1 MLQSKSSPHRAADLW
16 SRVNNIIGR
25 SKEHKS
31 VVCDT
36 LSLDSLNEYFQTVAV
51 GSTHQGAECFM
62 IPQDSL
68 APNPFTFDI
77 VSVSLVRSHLLSL
90 DITRSTG
97 PDNLSARFLQA
108 IADQIVTPLTDVFN
122 CSLRSGEVPSE
133 WKRSHITPIYKGG
146 PPDDPSNFRPI
157 SVVPV
162 LAKILEKIVSDQ
174 LSIYLEDN
182 HLLHPHQGAYR
193 SGKSTQDILL
203 VAVDNIVHLLDKG
216 EAVCAAF
223 LDLRKAFDSLDHH
236 ILLQRLYDVNVS
248 PPVLRWFRDY
258 LIGRLHRVKRLGRYS
273 DWRIMR
279 GGIPQGS
286 ALGPLLFLIYMNS
299 LPSQI
304 SQGLLL
310 QYADDTAL
318 ICSGHTPTEA
328 GAVMN
333 SQLMSIQQWIVA
345 SKMRLNYSKSTVV
358 WFRVSYRK
366 QPSEFPDIVVDD
378 TTLQVVKKQKYL
390 GVILDN
396 YLSWSHHV
404 SYICK
409 KMSYYLYVVNKH
421 RHVLSSTLMKLLIDS
436 LVFSHVNYSLPVW
449 GPSLHQTHFQRL
461 KRMQNRAVRLCRNL
475 KKFDHI
481 TEHYRA
487 LRWLPLEYL
496 IQYRCLCL
504 MNRQYHGYKCIALC
518 PPLQFGRFH
527 QYGTRV
533 RPTSAHIE
541 RCRLS
546 HTQKHFRYKASHWW
560 NSLPQHITSVGTFS
574 YSLFNYLCGLV

>member
-1 MLQSKSSPHRAADLW
+1 M
-16 SRVNNIIGR
+16 
-25 SKEHKS
+25 
-31 VVCDT
+31 
-36 LSLDSLNEYFQTVAV
+36 
-51 GSTHQGAECFM
+51 
-62 IPQDSL
+62 
-68 APNPFTFDI
+68 
-77 VSVSLVRSHLLSL
+77 
-90 DITRSTG
+90 
-97 PDNLSARFLQA
+97 
-108 IADQIVTPLTDVFN
+108 
-122 CSLRSGEVPSE
+122 PSE

-174 LSIYLEDN
+174 LNIYLEDN

-203 VAVDNIVHLLDKG
+203 VAVDNI
-216 EAVCAAF
+216 
-223 LDLRKAFDSLDHH
+223 
-236 ILLQRLYDVNVS
+236 VNVS

-299 LPSQI
+299 LPPQI

-318 ICSGHTPTEA
+318 ICSGPTPTEA

-390 GVILDN
+390 GVIPISRGVTMCLIFVRKCRIIFM
-396 YLSWSHHV
+396 L
-404 SYICK
+404 
-409 KMSYYLYVVNKH
+409 LT
-421 RHVLSSTLMKLLIDS
+421 STGMC
-436 LVFSHVNYSLPVW
+436 LV
-449 GPSLHQTHFQRL
+449 
-461 KRMQNRAVRLCRNL
+461 
-475 KKFDHI
+475 
-481 TEHYRA
+481 
-487 LRWLPLEYL
+487 PL
-496 IQYRCLCL
+496 
-504 MNRQYHGYKCIALC
+504 
-518 PPLQFGRFH
+518 
-527 QYGTRV
+527 
-533 RPTSAHIE
+533 
-541 RCRLS
+541 
-546 HTQKHFRYKASHWW
+546 
-560 NSLPQHITSVGTFS
+560 
-574 YSLFNYLCGLV
+574 